1 MSRKMRP
8 IRPFAFLALL
18 IIMGCS
24 AIFAAGALRL
34 TASADR
40 SVASPENPAVIRVTA
55 ANVGSDRATWGSG
68 SSTCQ
73 FHLLVRIDGVDLFAP
88 SSRICTADL
97 RTFSLKPGES
107 RTEALDWAGQVKREL
122 SSRATEWL
130 EPGIYEVRG
139 AAGEVAKS
147 APVLVEVRVGE

>member
-1 MSRKMRP
+1 MSRSMRP
-8 IRPFAFLALL
+8 IRPFVFLALL
-18 IIMGCS
+18 IIAGCS
-24 AIFAAGALRL
+24 ALFAAGALRL

-40 SVASPENPAVIRVTA
+40 SVASPDDPALIRVTA
-55 ANVGSDRATWGSG
+55 ANIGSDRATWGSG

-73 FHLLVRIDGVDLFAP
+73 LHLLVRIDGVDLFAP

-107 RTEALDWAGQVKREL
+107 RTEVLNWAGQVKRDL
-122 SSRATEWL
+122 SAGTTEWL

-139 AAGEVAKS
+139 VAGDVAKS
-147 APVLVEVRVGE
+147 APVLVEVRAGE